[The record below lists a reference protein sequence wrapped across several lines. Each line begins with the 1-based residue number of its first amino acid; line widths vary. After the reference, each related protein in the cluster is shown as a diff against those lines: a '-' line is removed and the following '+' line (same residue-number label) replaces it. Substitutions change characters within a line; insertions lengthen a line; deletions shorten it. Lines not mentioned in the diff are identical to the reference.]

1 MHKNHTNNTNGI
13 IPPILTHNT
22 IVSTNYHWDKA
33 YNSPSRFVE
42 GMARKRSDWRRNYD
56 NQILILLICKNHRA
70 CSEVHTFTRTDSQND
85 DRCIMLCRYCLMMLI
100 VRYRS
105 SNQPLARTHAS
116 RVEIKAILERDDLN
130 MTADTVTPGPRE
142 KCDTRDKTG
151 NACQTV
157 PHFFTQGSRLVLPIN
172 RSFFH
177 LIIYSLFQLWI
188 IAKSLNLN
196 ISSIIS
202 YLRHCLSCYFFYT
215 NSFFVLPIINSGWLR
230 LQLTLMSFLVVCF
243 VFRRNECGLWS
254 YS

>member
-56 NQILILLICKNHRA
+56 NQILILLTCKNHRA

-130 MTADTVTPGPRE
+130 MTADTVTPVRSVTHVIKPGTPARRCHTFSL
-142 KCDTRDKTG
+142 KG
-151 NACQTV
+151 
-157 PHFFTQGSRLVLPIN
+157 QGSYFQSIGL
-172 RSFFH
+172 FF
-177 LIIYSLFQLWI
+177 IW
-188 IAKSLNLN
+188 
-196 ISSIIS
+196 
-202 YLRHCLSCYFFYT
+202 
-215 NSFFVLPIINSGWLR
+215 
-230 LQLTLMSFLVVCF
+230 
-243 VFRRNECGLWS
+243 
-254 YS
+254 